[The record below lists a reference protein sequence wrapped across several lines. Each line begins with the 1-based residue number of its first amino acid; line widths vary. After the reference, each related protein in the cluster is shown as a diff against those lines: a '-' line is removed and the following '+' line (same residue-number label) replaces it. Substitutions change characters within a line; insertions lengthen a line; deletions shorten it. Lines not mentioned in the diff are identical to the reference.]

1 MRRRPAW
8 TWTGWLLAAILPL
21 AGAWSAERFFSIPFH
36 VASYVAVSA
45 AAIFAAEIGMAV
57 AEWQLVPV
65 LWIRDLVLAVP
76 MGAAAWAVGRFGGGD
91 PVDPALI
98 AVLGSYLLILWPS
111 EARRRWS

>member
-8 TWTGWLLAAILPL
+8 NWTGWLLAALLPL
-21 AGAWSAERFFSIPFH
+21 AAALATERFFSVPFAL
-36 VASYVAVSA
+36 ASYVGVTA
-45 AAIFAAEIGMAV
+45 AAVFAAEIGMAV

-65 LWIRDLVLAVP
+65 LWLRDLVLAVP
-76 MGAAAWAVGRFGGGD
+76 MGAAAWAVGRWGGGD

-98 AVLGSYLLILWPS
+98 AVLGAYVLILWPS